1 MSKAV
6 ISAHGHRYQAVAA
19 QAAAASAQLAA
30 NACLCCG
37 GAIRRMTTDPSTVD
51 LHGYTSLKKCR
62 HPIAQRTERSDERDP
77 LANPDIAGVAG
88 KIPGFTRRA
97 QISRRPADG
106 GCGWFAVSKR
116 SLRNTAAWLDPQA
129 FVRTNGYDI
138 NSCSH
143 NSSGT
148 A

>member
-1 MSKAV
+1 
-6 ISAHGHRYQAVAA
+6 
-19 QAAAASAQLAA
+19 
-30 NACLCCG
+30 
-37 GAIRRMTTDPSTVD
+37 MTTDPSTVD

-77 LANPDIAGVAG
+77 LANPDIAGLAG
-88 KIPGFTRRA
+88 KIPGFTSGG
-97 QISRRPADG
+97 QISPRPADG
-106 GCGWFAVSKR
+106 GCGGVAVSKR

-129 FVRTNGYDI
+129 VVRTNGYDI
-138 NSCSH
+138 NSWSH